1 MKNMNLTNEELGK
14 QFSDRFQ
21 MTNFAIQVA
30 RNYIKNEEGLDG
42 SLRSI
47 LEKVSEEAKEHT
59 A

>member
-1 MKNMNLTNEELGK
+1 MKNMNLTNEQLGK

-30 RNYIKNEEGLDG
+30 RSYIKNEEGLDS

-47 LEKVSEEAKEHT
+47 LKKVSEEAKDHT

>member
-1 MKNMNLTNEELGK
+1 MNLTNEQLGK

-30 RNYIKNEEGLDG
+30 RSYIKNEEGLDS

-47 LEKVSEEAKEHT
+47 LKKVSEEAKDHT